1 MTCRESWARW
11 KGSVVIR
18 VTDAGTQHA
27 FAVKPLADSNAVT
40 ESLKLNETL
49 AVPVAASV
57 LMLAFQ

>member
-1 MTCRESWARW
+1 
-11 KGSVVIR
+11 VIR